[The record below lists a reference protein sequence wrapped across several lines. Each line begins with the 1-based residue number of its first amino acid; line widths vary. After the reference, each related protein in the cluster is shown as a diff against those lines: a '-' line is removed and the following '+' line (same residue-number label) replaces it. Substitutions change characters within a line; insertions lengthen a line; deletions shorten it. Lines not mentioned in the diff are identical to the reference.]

1 MIETYKIISGKER
14 VDPGK
19 FFQMAN
25 FRGRA
30 HPKKIYKKNSR
41 LNIRKYWFT
50 QRVVDKWNG
59 LLPEVVEANKSSSF
73 KARYDRNEARRRTE
87 ERSNA
92 YSPWDTLFSRIKL
105 VSGVFIYQNKGNF
118 LEIYVINV
126 NKLFSVTFYFMKL
139 FNIFYYPIFS
149 QIMGGHHMFFHV
161 IH

>member
-1 MIETYKIISGKER
+1 MINNNNDSVTKY
-14 VDPGK
+14 DK
-19 FFQMAN
+19 FFC
-25 FRGRA
+25 
-30 HPKKIYKKNSR
+30 
-41 LNIRKYWFT
+41 
-50 QRVVDKWNG
+50 
-59 LLPEVVEANKSSSF
+59 LPELLVTVLVHGI
-73 KARYDRNEARRRTE
+73 RRE
-87 ERSNA
+87 F
-92 YSPWDTLFSRIKL
+92 WFLRIKL